1 MRNLFKQRLF
11 YILLIIVPIGMLI
24 FININS
30 ENFQKTKVTY
40 ENISSIKPSSFLG
53 ETNATI
59 RTKDNQI
66 LKDAPLFTDTFHIS
80 IDDANKI
87 KKLYILRLSNDKAF
101 DVSVNKENIQYDM
114 NSHWFKVWLGTLM
127 ILIILVLI
135 SIVINKYLP
144 GNKTLFN
151 RKELVFSLD

>member
-1 MRNLFKQRLF
+1 MRNLFKQRF
-11 YILLIIVPIGMLI
+11 VYILLIIVPIGMLI

-40 ENISSIKPSSFLG
+40 ENIVSIKSSKFLG
-53 ETNATI
+53 HTKATI
-59 RTKDNQI
+59 TTKDKQVLI
-66 LKDAPLFTDTFHIS
+66 DEMLDTDSFHIS
-80 IDDANKI
+80 IGDANKI
-87 KKLYILRLSNDKAF
+87 KKLYILRLANNKVF
-101 DVSVNKENIQYDM
+101 DVSVNKENIQYYM
-114 NSHWFKVWLGTLM
+114 NIHWFMVWLGTLM
-127 ILIILVLI
+127 ILLILVLI